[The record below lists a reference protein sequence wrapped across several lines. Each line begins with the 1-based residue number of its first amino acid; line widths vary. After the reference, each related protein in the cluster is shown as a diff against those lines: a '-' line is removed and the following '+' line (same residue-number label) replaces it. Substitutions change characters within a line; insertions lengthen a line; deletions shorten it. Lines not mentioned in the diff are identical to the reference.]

1 MKTICIKFIWKEF
14 PQGLYKLEVLKGG
27 KIIGGYKLAQKSTHV
42 LGKLETCDLRL
53 EHPSVS
59 RYHCILQW
67 HVQDQTW
74 KLLDYGST
82 HGVKI
87 NKMKLKPHQYVRCC
101 VGSVIEIGL
110 STRKYIMVG
119 PENDQL
125 EETKESGFEL
135 REKFKK
141 QQRKLEKKMMGESD
155 SEDSDEGKVL
165 VH

>member
-1 MKTICIKFIWKEF
+1 M
-14 PQGLYKLEVLKGG
+14 
-27 KIIGGYKLAQKSTHV
+27 
-42 LGKLETCDLRL
+42 GKLETCDLRL

-119 PENDQL
+119 PESDQL

-141 QQRKLEKKMMGESD
+141 QQRKLEKKMLGESD
-155 SEDSDEGKVL
+155 SDDSDEGKGL
-165 VH
+165 ERCTDWCN

>member
-1 MKTICIKFIWKEF
+1 M
-14 PQGLYKLEVLKGG
+14 
-27 KIIGGYKLAQKSTHV
+27 
-42 LGKLETCDLRL
+42 GKLETCDLRL

-119 PENDQL
+119 PESDQL

-141 QQRKLEKKMMGESD
+141 QQRKLEKKMLGESD
-155 SEDSDEGKVL
+155 SDDSDEGKGL
-165 VH
+165 EHCTDWLELSCCEFLRISHFLERILIEHIGK